1 MLVHHDLVSPSGA
14 MDKIA
19 KMIRFHQTGRPDVL
33 KVEDAP
39 LRRPNA
45 GEVLV
50 RMQALGLSRI
60 DVLWREGSYFEQ
72 PVFPAGIGYDAAGI
86 VESVGSGV
94 HGLKVGDRVST
105 LPAVSL
111 LDYPAHGE
119 LAIYPENGLFVY
131 PENLTAE
138 QAASV
143 NLGLFT
149 AYFALV
155 ELARIEPDQFVIVTA
170 ASSSVGM
177 AAIQLAKVLGAGC
190 IAVTR
195 SEEKRKLLLQTGAD
209 HVVVAGSDDVQE
221 MVFEITDGQGAHV
234 VYDGVAGPGLEELVW
249 ATRRL
254 GVVIVYGYLGAM
266 DAATR
271 LPLGAC
277 FLRGINLYPSF
288 KVFDYTGNPKLG
300 ICGKPAAGERAKSF
314 IAAGLASGVLKPAI
328 DRVFDGL
335 GEYTAA
341 HRYLSANTRTGKVIV
356 SLG

>member
-1 MLVHHDLVSPSGA
+1 MTLFPLSSA

-19 KMIRFHQTGRPDVL
+19 KTIRFHQTGRPDVL
-33 KVEDAP
+33 KVEDTP
-39 LRRPNA
+39 LRRPKA

-60 DVLWREGSYFEQ
+60 DALWREGSYFEQ
-72 PVFPAGIGYDAAGI
+72 PVFPSGIGYDAAGVI
-86 VESVGSGV
+86 ESVGPGV
-94 HGLKVGDRVST
+94 HRIKVGDRVST

-111 LDYPAHGE
+111 VDYPAHGE
-119 LAIYPENGLFVY
+119 SAVYPETGLFVY
-131 PENLTAE
+131 PQNLSAE
-138 QAASV
+138 QAASA

-155 ELARIEPDQFVIVTA
+155 ELARMEPDQFVVITA
-170 ASSSVGM
+170 ASSSMGM
-177 AAIQLAKVLGAGC
+177 AAIQLAKVLGTKC

-195 SEEKRKLLLQTGAD
+195 SEGKRNRLPQAGAD

-221 MVFEITDGQGAHV
+221 TVLEITDGEGADV

-249 ATRRL
+249 ATCRL
-254 GVVIVYGYLGAM
+254 GSVIVHGYLGAM
-266 DAATR
+266 DATTR

-300 ICGKPAAGERAKSF
+300 IRGNPAALERAKSF
-314 IAAGLASGVLKPAI
+314 ISAGLASGVLKPAI

-335 GEYTAA
+335 REYAPA
-341 HRYLSANTRTGKVIV
+341 HQYLSANTRSGKIIV
-356 SLG
+356 SLS

>member
-1 MLVHHDLVSPSGA
+1 MLVNDDLVSPVLRY
-14 MDKIA
+14 DKTA
-19 KMIRFHQTGRPDVL
+19 KMIRFHRTGRPDVL
-33 KVEDAP
+33 KVEDALSRGP
-39 LRRPNA
+39 KT

-72 PVFPAGIGYDAAGI
+72 PVFPSGIGYDAAGI
-86 VESVGSGV
+86 IESVGPGV
-94 HGLKVGDRVST
+94 DRLKAGDRVST

-111 LDYPAHGE
+111 VDYAAH
-119 LAIYPENGLFVY
+119 ADVVVY
-131 PENLTAE
+131 PENALFAHPQNLNAE

-155 ELARIEPDQFVIVTA
+155 ELARLEPNRFVVITA
-170 ASSSVGM
+170 ASSSMGM
-177 AAIQLAKVLGAGC
+177 AAIQLVKALEAKC

-195 SEEKRKLLLQTGAD
+195 SEGKRKRLLETGAD
-209 HVVVAGSDDVQE
+209 HVVVAGADDVHDAIL
-221 MVFEITDGQGAHV
+221 EITNGEGADV

-249 ATRRL
+249 ATRRR
-254 GVVIVYGYLGAM
+254 GSVIVYGYLGAM
-266 DAATR
+266 DATTR

-300 ICGKPAAGERAKSF
+300 IGQNPAAIERAKRF
-314 IAAGLASGVLKPAI
+314 VWAGLSSGALQPTI
-328 DRVFDGL
+328 DRVFAGL
-335 GEYTAA
+335 PQYVAA
-341 HRYLSANTRTGKVIV
+341 HQYLGANTQTGKIIV
-356 SLG
+356 SLN

>member
-1 MLVHHDLVSPSGA
+1 
-14 MDKIA
+14 MDKTA
-19 KMIRFHQTGRPDVL
+19 KMIRFHETGRPDVL
-33 KVEDAP
+33 KVEDAL
-39 LRRPNA
+39 LRGPKA
-45 GEVLV
+45 GEVVV

-72 PVFPAGIGYDAAGI
+72 PVFPSGIGYDAAGVI
-86 VESVGSGV
+86 ESVGPDV
-94 HGLKVGDRVST
+94 NRLKVGNRVST

-111 LDYPAHGE
+111 VDYSAHGE
-119 LAIYPENGLFVY
+119 LVVYPENGLFMY
-131 PENLTAE
+131 PQNLSPE

-155 ELARIEPDQFVIVTA
+155 ELARMEPGQFVVITA
-170 ASSSVGM
+170 ASSSMGM
-177 AAIQLAKVLGAGC
+177 AAIQLAKVLGTTC

-195 SEEKRKLLLQTGAD
+195 SERKRKRLLQAGAD
-209 HVVVAGSDDVQE
+209 HVVVAGIDDVHE
-221 MVFEITDGQGAHV
+221 ALLEITDGEGADV

-249 ATRRL
+249 ATRKR
-254 GVVIVYGYLGAM
+254 GSVIVYGYLGAM
-266 DAATR
+266 DATTR

-300 ICGKPAAGERAKSF
+300 ICRDPAAIERAKSF
-314 IAAGLASGVLKPAI
+314 ISSGLASGALKPTI

-335 GEYTAA
+335 REYVAA
-341 HRYLSANTRTGKVIV
+341 QEYLSANTHIGKIIV
-356 SLG
+356 SLS

>member
-1 MLVHHDLVSPSGA
+1 

-19 KMIRFHQTGRPDVL
+19 KMIRFHRTGRPDVL
-33 KVEDAP
+33 KVEDAS
-39 LRRPNA
+39 LRGPNA

-50 RMQALGLSRI
+50 KMQALGLGRI

-72 PVFPAGIGYDAAGI
+72 PVFPSGIGYDAAGVI
-86 VESVGSGV
+86 ESVGSGV
-94 HGLKVGDRVST
+94 HGIKVGDHVST

-111 LDYPAHGE
+111 VDYPAHGE
-119 LAIYPENGLFVY
+119 SAIYPENGLFVY
-131 PENLTAE
+131 PQNLSAE
-138 QAASV
+138 QAATV

-155 ELARIEPDQFVIVTA
+155 ELARMEPDEFVVITA
-170 ASSSVGM
+170 ASSSMGM
-177 AAIQLAKVLGAGC
+177 AAIQLAKVLGTRC

-195 SEEKRKLLLQTGAD
+195 SEGKRSRLLQAGAD

-221 MVFEITDGQGAHV
+221 MVLEITDGKGTDV

-254 GVVIVYGYLGAM
+254 GSVIVYGYLGAM
-266 DAATR
+266 DATTR

-277 FLRGINLYPSF
+277 FLRGINLYPCF

-300 ICGKPAAGERAKSF
+300 LGGNSAAVERAKIF
-314 IAAGLASGVLKPAI
+314 VATGLASGVLKPTI
-328 DRVFDGL
+328 DRVFNGL
-335 GEYTAA
+335 GEYAAA
-341 HRYLSANTRTGKVIV
+341 HQYLSGTTRTGKVVV
-356 SLG
+356 SLLL

>member
-1 MLVHHDLVSPSGA
+1 MLVNHDLVSPSGA

-19 KMIRFHQTGRPDVL
+19 KMIRFHQTGGSDVL

-86 VESVGSGV
+86 IESVGSGV
-94 HGLKVGDRVST
+94 YQIKVGDRVST
-105 LPAVSL
+105 LPVVSL
-111 LDYPAHGE
+111 VDYPAHGE
-119 LAIYPENGLFVY
+119 SAVYPENGLFVY
-131 PENLTAE
+131 PQNLSAE

-155 ELARIEPDQFVIVTA
+155 ELARMEPDQFVVVTA
-170 ASSSVGM
+170 ASSSMGM
-177 AAIQLAKVLGAGC
+177 TAIQLAKSLGTRC

-195 SEEKRKLLLQTGAD
+195 SEGKRSRLLQAGAD

-221 MVFEITDGQGAHV
+221 MVLEITDGEGADV

-249 ATRRL
+249 AIRRR
-254 GVVIVYGYLGAM
+254 GSVIVYGYLGAM
-266 DAATR
+266 DATTR

-277 FLRGINLYPSF
+277 FLRGINLHPSF

-300 ICGKPAAGERAKSF
+300 ICGNTAAVERAKNF
-314 IAAGLASGVLKPAI
+314 IAAGLASGVLRPTI

-335 GEYTAA
+335 GEYAAA
-341 HRYLSANTRTGKVIV
+341 HEYLSANTRTGKVVV

>member
-14 MDKIA
+14 TDKIS

-33 KVEDAP
+33 KVEDAL
-39 LRRPNA
+39 LRGPNA

-50 RMQALGLSRI
+50 RMRALGLSQI

-72 PVFPAGIGYDAAGI
+72 PEFPSGIGYDAAGVI
-86 VESVGSGV
+86 ESVGPGV
-94 HGLKVGDRVST
+94 DRIKVGDRVST

-111 LDYPAHGE
+111 VDYPAHGQS
-119 LAIYPENGLFVY
+119 AVYPENGLFLY
-131 PENLTAE
+131 PQNLSPE

-155 ELARIEPDQFVIVTA
+155 ELARMEPGQSIVITA
-170 ASSSVGM
+170 ASSSMGM
-177 AAIQLAKVLGAGC
+177 AAIQLAKGLGTRC

-195 SEEKRKLLLQTGAD
+195 SEGKRNRLLQAGAD
-209 HVVVAGSDDVQE
+209 HVVVAGADDVQE
-221 MVFEITDGQGAHV
+221 MVLEITDGQGADV
-234 VYDGVAGPGLEELVW
+234 VYDGVAGPGLEELIW
-249 ATRRL
+249 ATRRR
-254 GVVIVYGYLGAM
+254 GSVIVYGYLGAM
-266 DAATR
+266 DATTR

-277 FLRGINLYPSF
+277 FLRGINLYASF
-288 KVFDYTGNPKLG
+288 KVFDYTGNPKLRISG
-300 ICGKPAAGERAKSF
+300 NPAAVERAKSF
-314 IAAGLASGVLKPAI
+314 IAAGLASGVLKPTI

-335 GEYTAA
+335 GEYAAA
-341 HRYLSANTRTGKVIV
+341 HQYLSANSRTGKVVV

>member
-1 MLVHHDLVSPSGA
+1 MTLFPPSAA

-39 LRRPNA
+39 LRRPDA

-72 PVFPAGIGYDAAGI
+72 PEFPSGIGYDAAGTI
-86 VESVGSGV
+86 ESVGPGV
-94 HGLKVGDRVST
+94 DRIKVGDRVST
-105 LPAVSL
+105 LPVVSL
-111 LDYPAHGE
+111 VDYPVHGE
-119 LAIYPENGLFVY
+119 SAVYPENGLFVY
-131 PENLTAE
+131 PQNLSAK

-155 ELARIEPDQFVIVTA
+155 ELARMEPGQFVVITA
-170 ASSSVGM
+170 ASSSMGM
-177 AAIQLAKVLGAGC
+177 AAIQLAKGLGARC
-190 IAVTR
+190 IAITR
-195 SEEKRKLLLQTGAD
+195 SEAKRSRLLQAGAD
-209 HVVVAGSDDVQE
+209 HVVVAGADDVQE
-221 MVFEITDGQGAHV
+221 MILEITDGDGVDV
-234 VYDGVAGPGLEELVW
+234 VYDGVAGPGLEELIW
-249 ATRRL
+249 ATRRR
-254 GVVIVYGYLGAM
+254 GSVVVYGYLGAM
-266 DAATR
+266 DATTR

-300 ICGKPAAGERAKSF
+300 ISGNSAALERAKSY
-314 IAAGLASGVLKPAI
+314 IAPGLASGVLKPTI

-335 GEYTAA
+335 GEYAAA
-341 HRYLSANTRTGKVIV
+341 HQYLGANTRIGKVIV
-356 SLG
+356 SL

>member
-1 MLVHHDLVSPSGA
+1 
-14 MDKIA
+14 MDKTA
-19 KMIRFHQTGRPDVL
+19 KMIRFHETGRPDVL
-33 KVEDAP
+33 KVEDAL
-39 LRRPNA
+39 LRGPKA
-45 GEVLV
+45 GEVVV

-72 PVFPAGIGYDAAGI
+72 PVFPAGIGYDAAGVI
-86 VESVGSGV
+86 ELVGPDV
-94 HGLKVGDRVST
+94 NRLKVGNRVST

-111 LDYPAHGE
+111 VDYSAHGE
-119 LAIYPENGLFVY
+119 VVVYPENGLLVY
-131 PENLTAE
+131 PQNLSPE

-155 ELARIEPDQFVIVTA
+155 ELARMEPGQFVVITA
-170 ASSSVGM
+170 ASSSMGM
-177 AAIQLAKVLGAGC
+177 AAIQLAKVLGTRC

-195 SEEKRKLLLQTGAD
+195 SERKRKRLLQAGAD
-209 HVVVAGSDDVQE
+209 HVVVAGIDDVHE
-221 MVFEITDGQGAHV
+221 ALLEITDGEGADV

-249 ATRRL
+249 ATRKR
-254 GVVIVYGYLGAM
+254 GSVIVYGYLGAM
-266 DAATR
+266 DATTR

-300 ICGKPAAGERAKSF
+300 ICRDPAAIERAKSF
-314 IAAGLASGVLKPAI
+314 ISSGLASGALKPTI

-335 GEYTAA
+335 REYVAA
-341 HRYLSANTRTGKVIV
+341 HEYLSANTHIGKIIV
-356 SLG
+356 SLS

>member
-1 MLVHHDLVSPSGA
+1 MLVRHDLVSPSGA
-14 MDKIA
+14 VNNIA
-19 KMIRFHQTGRPDVL
+19 KMIRFHQIGRSDVL
-33 KVEDAP
+33 KVEDTP
-39 LRRPNA
+39 FRRPDA

-50 RMQALGLSRI
+50 KMHALGLSRI

-86 VESVGSGV
+86 IESVGSGV
-94 HGLKVGDRVST
+94 HQLKIGDRVST

-111 LDYPAHGE
+111 VDYPAHGE
-119 LAIYPENGLFVY
+119 SAIYPENGLFLY
-131 PENLTAE
+131 PQNLSAG

-149 AYFALV
+149 AYFALG
-155 ELARIEPDQFVIVTA
+155 ELARMAPDQFVVITA
-170 ASSSVGM
+170 ASSSMGM
-177 AAIQLAKVLGAGC
+177 AAIQLAKSLGTRC

-195 SEEKRKLLLQTGAD
+195 SEGKRTRLLQAGAD
-209 HVVVAGSDDVQE
+209 HVVVAGADDVQE
-221 MVFEITDGQGAHV
+221 MVLEITDGEGADV
-234 VYDGVAGPGLEELVW
+234 VYDGVAGPGLEELIW
-249 ATRRL
+249 ATRRR
-254 GVVIVYGYLGAM
+254 GFVIVYGYLGAM
-266 DAATR
+266 DATTR

-300 ICGKPAAGERAKSF
+300 ICGNSAAVERAKSF
-314 IAAGLASGVLKPAI
+314 ISAGLASGVLKPTI

-335 GEYTAA
+335 SEYTAA
-341 HRYLSANTRTGKVIV
+341 HQYLNANTRTGKVVV